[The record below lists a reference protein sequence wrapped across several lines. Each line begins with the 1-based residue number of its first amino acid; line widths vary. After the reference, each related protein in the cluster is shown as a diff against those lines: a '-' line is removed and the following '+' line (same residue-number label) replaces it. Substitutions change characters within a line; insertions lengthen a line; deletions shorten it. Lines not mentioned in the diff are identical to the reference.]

1 MSKLVSIFL
10 VIIFSMLLA
19 ACNSQGTTAKS
30 KDAQM
35 EQNAPKA
42 DPAKVSEM
50 ISETSSAL
58 KTAVDD
64 GYAWRDTGKI
74 LDKAK
79 KLSADGDIEQAEKLA
94 MKASQQI
101 KMAQEQSLEQKDAGP
116 WLFN

>member
-1 MSKLVSIFL
+1 MSKLVSMFP
-10 VIIFSMLLA
+10 VIVFSMLIA

-30 KDAQM
+30 SDAQM
-35 EQNAPKA
+35 DQNATKA
-42 DPAKVSEM
+42 DPAKVTEM
-50 ISETSSAL
+50 ISQTSSDL
-58 KTAVDD
+58 KTAVHD

-79 KLSADGDIEQAEKLA
+79 KLSEDGDIEQAEKLA

-101 KMAQEQSLEQKDAGP
+101 KMAQKQSMEQKDAGP